1 MRRLIIL
8 LGTLAALSAGPALAD
23 TLAEVKAG
31 NAAFAEGRYEAAVEA
46 FSKAILAGDLDPDFL
61 AVTFNNRGVAYGE
74 LGDYDRAVQD
84 YSQALSLKPGDK
96 TSTKNLRIAYTRRA
110 AAHVKLGERDQA
122 LADYAKAIDLDPQV
136 SSTYVRRGQ
145 LYLDGGN
152 LQEAVADLEKAK
164 ELDPNNKEAGQLL
177 ARAET
182 DLAARSQSGA
192 GQGTSP
198 PAPAAAPAPTATAAA
213 EPAPAP
219 PPALATPPASAPPAK
234 DAGKAAKPASSAA
247 PRTDARPAAP
257 SGAAPATQPAPK
269 VNDLPEQPYRTT
281 ASVKYRSGPS
291 NDAPQAGSLEPG
303 TVVSVIGESHGW
315 MKFRLQSGKEGFVY
329 KKWLEP
335 MPQ

>member
-1 MRRLIIL
+1 M
-8 LGTLAALSAGPALAD
+8 
-23 TLAEVKAG
+23 
-31 NAAFAEGRYEAAVEA
+31 
-46 FSKAILAGDLDPDFL
+46 
-61 AVTFNNRGVAYGE
+61 
-74 LGDYDRAVQD
+74 
-84 YSQALSLKPGDK
+84 
-96 TSTKNLRIAYTRRA
+96 
-110 AAHVKLGERDQA
+110 
-122 LADYAKAIDLDPQV
+122 
-136 SSTYVRRGQ
+136 RRGQ

-164 ELDPNNKEAGQLL
+164 ELDPNNKEAGRLL

-234 DAGKAAKPASSAA
+234 DAGKGAKPASSAA
-247 PRTDARPAAP
+247 PRKRHARPAAP

-269 VNDLPEQPYRTT
+269 VNDLPEQPYQTT
-281 ASVKYRSGPS
+281 ASVKDPVRGPS
-291 NDAPQAGSLEPG
+291 NDAPQVARSSG

-315 MKFRLQSGKEGFVY
+315 MKFRLKSGKEGFVY

-335 MPQ
+335 VPQ